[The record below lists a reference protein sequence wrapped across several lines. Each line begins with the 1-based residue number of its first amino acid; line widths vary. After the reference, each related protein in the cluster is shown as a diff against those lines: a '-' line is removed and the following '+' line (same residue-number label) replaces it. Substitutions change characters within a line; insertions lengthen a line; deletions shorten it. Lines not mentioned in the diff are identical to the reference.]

1 MSKSIFC
8 KKLSLCASSFLS
20 VAACVGLASQFAD
33 EPPKEAAAEKKE
45 PIRFDQEVRD
55 DFFSG
60 FNGDEEALKK
70 GIEAC
75 EKVLAENPKHA
86 EALVWLGSGQVY
98 LSGKAFST
106 GKPAEGMKQWQQG
119 IANMDKAAELE
130 PKNIGVLIPR
140 AAVLMPA
147 SRNLPDI
154 IKKPVLQGVLKN
166 FEDVYEMQKDML
178 SEIGEHPLGEL
189 RMGLAD
195 VHRSLGDLEKSKI
208 HLEAVMKELP
218 DTEYAKEAEKWLAAK
233 PTARLAHNC
242 IGCHSK

>member
-1 MSKSIFC
+1 LSKSIFC
-8 KKLSLCASSFLS
+8 KKRSLCASYFLS
-20 VAACVGLASQFAD
+20 LAACVGIASQYAD
-33 EPPKEAAAEKKE
+33 EPPREAATEKKE
-45 PIRFDQEVRD
+45 PVRFDQEVRD

-60 FNGDEEALKK
+60 FNGDEDALKK
-70 GIEAC
+70 GMEVC

-98 LSGKAFST
+98 WAGKAFST
-106 GKPAEGMKQWQQG
+106 GKPAEGMKHWQQG
-119 IANMDKAAELE
+119 LANMDKAAELE

-147 SRNLPDI
+147 SRGLPDI

-195 VHRSLGDLEKSKI
+195 VHRSLGDLEKSKT
-208 HLEAVMKELP
+208 HLEAVIKELP

-233 PTARLAHNC
+233 PTARLARNC